1 MLELE
6 LVVAVVVLLLLQ
18 QWKNQLGGLNL
29 LNLSWVSSHSKEK
42 EEDELSDS
50 FFPPTQ
56 SSKSIQNE

>member
-6 LVVAVVVLLLLQ
+6 LVVAVVLLLLQ

>member
-1 MLELE
+1 
-6 LVVAVVVLLLLQ
+6 
-18 QWKNQLGGLNL
+18 LGGLNL